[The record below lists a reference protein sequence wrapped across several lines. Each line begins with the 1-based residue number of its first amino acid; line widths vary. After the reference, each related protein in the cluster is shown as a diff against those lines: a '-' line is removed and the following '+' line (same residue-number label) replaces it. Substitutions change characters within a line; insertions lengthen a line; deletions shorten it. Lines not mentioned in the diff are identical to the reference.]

1 MWTENKI
8 FKEDLE
14 YITSAGFID
23 WRKLDNKTVF
33 VTGATG
39 LIGYN
44 LVSALL
50 YRNLKYK
57 SNIKI
62 IALVRNITKAKEKF
76 AEQLKQN
83 LNLKFV
89 VGDIENLPQIDDEI
103 NYIVHGAN
111 PTASSYFV
119 ENPVETIKTAVWGTN
134 NILKLAKE
142 KNISSLVYLSSMEV
156 YGAPHTDELIYES
169 QGTTV
174 DTMSVRSCYP
184 EAKRLCEALCASYA
198 DEYKVPV
205 KVVRLAQTFGPG
217 IDKNDN
223 RVFAEFLRCAMQKR
237 DIVLQTEGRSKRCYL
252 YTADAVTAIL
262 VILLNG
268 EAGEAYNAAN
278 KNTYCSIMEMAQ
290 MVAHELADDEI
301 KVIIKVNENSKRKF
315 SPPHKLNLDVSKLE
329 SLGWRATRS
338 LIEMYGRIGDIF

>member
-23 WRKLDNKTVF
+23 WQKLDNKTVF
-33 VTGATG
+33 VTGGTG
-39 LIGYN
+39 LIGYT

-76 AEQLKQN
+76 ATQLKQN

-89 VGDIENLPQIDDEI
+89 VGDVENLPPIDDGI
-103 NYIVHGAN
+103 DYLIHGAN

-119 ENPVETIKTAVWGTN
+119 KNPVETIKTAVWGTN
-134 NILKLAKE
+134 NILNLAKE
-142 KNISSLVYLSSMEV
+142 KNIAGLVYLSSMEV
-156 YGAPHTDELIYES
+156 YGAPHTDDLIDES
-169 QGTTV
+169 QGTTI

-198 DEYKVPV
+198 DEYKVPA

-223 RVFAEFLRCAMQKR
+223 RVFAEFLRCAIKKQ
-237 DIVLQTEGRSKRCYL
+237 DIVLQTEGTSKRCYL

-278 KNTYCSIMEMAQ
+278 ENTYCSIKDMANL
-290 MVAHELADDEI
+290 VKNEI
-301 KVIIKVNENSKRKF
+301 CNGKIQIIFGANNIERIKTFMPKMYM
-315 SPPHKLNLDVSKLE
+315 KLSIVKLKN
-329 SLGWRATRS
+329 LGWIYSVGLKDMYLRS
-338 LIEMYGRIGDIF
+338 TIR

>member
-23 WRKLDNKTVF
+23 WERLNSKTVF

-39 LIGYN
+39 LIGYTF
-44 LVSALL
+44 VSALL
-50 YRNLKYK
+50 YRNLTYN

-89 VGDIENLPQIDDEI
+89 VGDVENLPQIDDKI
-103 NYIVHGAN
+103 DYIIHGAN

-134 NILKLAKE
+134 NILNLAKE
-142 KNISSLVYLSSMEV
+142 KNISGLVYLSSMEV
-156 YGAPHTDELIYES
+156 YGAPHTDELIDETH
-169 QGTTV
+169 GTTV

-184 EAKRLCEALCASYA
+184 EAKRLCEALCASYD

-205 KVVRLAQTFGPG
+205 KVIRLAQTFGPG

-223 RVFAEFLRCAMQKR
+223 RVFAEFLRCAMQKQN
-237 DIVLQTEGRSKRCYL
+237 IVLQTEGTSKRCYL

-262 VILLNG
+262 AILLNG

-278 KNTYCSIMEMAQ
+278 KATYCSIMEMAQ
-290 MVAHELADDEI
+290 LVAHELANDEI
-301 KVIIKVNENSKRKF
+301 KVVIKANENSKHKF
-315 SPPHKLNLDVSKLE
+315 PPRTS
-329 SLGWRATRS
+329 
-338 LIEMYGRIGDIF
+338 